1 MDYNEAPKLPTKL
14 FKLCGEKPKKEALR
28 HDLTVQ
34 PCGALQRLTRCRR
47 VICPQEWQWLHSR
60 RWCAVESAGGALED
74 AWQPVHAAPA
84 GLHGVATVA

>member
-60 RWCAVESAGGALED
+60 RRVH
-74 AWQPVHAAPA
+74 WQPVHAAPA